1 MDSEDADTAAL
12 DRPSL
17 DPAQTEDNTT
27 QSPKDKSSRPSAPSR
42 ASTFGPKCWICMSDK
57 SEDDPNNPPIWR
69 SPCTCSLTAHEAC
82 LLDWVADLENP
93 KNKTKNSGQI
103 LCPQC
108 KSEIRISRPRSYV
121 VDSYRAVDRTLG
133 KLVLPGLGLSF
144 VGTLWAGAWF
154 HGFESVYLV
163 FGHDDANRVFQYA
176 IQRNEYA
183 WMYSLI
189 PVNLI
194 LARTD
199 YADFA
204 LPGSSLILLST
215 QITDKFDIDMTIWPP
230 LPSTVFACLPAMRSI
245 YNWCYHKAFCDLN
258 RKWLEEVQPRQSE
271 RGEGPGGNGDD
282 GNEDEMQ
289 EAVEDGDVILEIDV
303 NLNGEE
309 EGEDDGDEQAA
320 AVAGDGGNAQAQ
332 PENQHV
338 RRILGRHDLV
348 DGSGSIGQT
357 VLGALVFP
365 AVAAGMGNLLSCVL
379 PSSWLTYR
387 SSTSGRPGLLS
398 TKWGRSVVGGCLFV
412 VMKDALLLYCR
423 WKLAQGHRQRRI
435 MNFDKRLKKYSV

>member
-1 MDSEDADTAAL
+1 MDSERSDTVAL
-12 DRPSL
+12 HQSSR
-17 DPAQTEDNTT
+17 DPARSDTDAVHPTND
-27 QSPKDKSSRPSAPSR
+27 SNSRPPAPSR
-42 ASTFGPKCWICMSDK
+42 VSTFGPKCWICMSDK
-57 SEDDPNNPPIWR
+57 SEDDPNNPPVWC
-69 SPCTCSLTAHEAC
+69 SPCSCSLTAHEAC

-93 KNKTKNSGQI
+93 KNKNKGSGHI

-121 VDSYRAVDRTLG
+121 VDSYRALDRTLG

-154 HGFESVYLV
+154 HGFQSVYLV
-163 FGHDDANRVFQYA
+163 FGHEDADRVFRYA
-176 IQRNEYA
+176 VQRPEFA
-183 WMYSLI
+183 WMYCLI

-245 YNWCYHKAFCDLN
+245 YNRVYRWTFRDLN
-258 RKWLEEVQPRQSE
+258 LKWLAEVQPRHSQ
-271 RGEGPGGNGDD
+271 RGEAQVENGGND
-282 GNEDEMQ
+282 NEDEAQ
-289 EAVEDGDVILEIDV
+289 EAVEDGELILQIDV
-303 NLNGEE
+303 NLNGE
-309 EGEDDGDEQAA
+309 GEDEDGREEQAGL
-320 AVAGDGGNAQAQ
+320 AGNGGNAQGH

-357 VLGALVFP
+357 VIGALVFP
-365 AVAAGMGNLLSCVL
+365 AVAAGMGNLISCVL

-387 SSTSGRPGLLS
+387 NYTNGRPGLLS
-398 TKWGRSVVGGCLFV
+398 TKWGRSVMEAGPGTSAKAHYEF
-412 VMKDALLLYCR
+412 
-423 WKLAQGHRQRRI
+423 
-435 MNFDKRLKKYSV
+435 

>member
-1 MDSEDADTAAL
+1 MDPEGADTVVL
-12 DRPSL
+12 DRPSP
-17 DPAQTEDNTT
+17 DPAQTSGNGAK
-27 QSPKDKSSRPSAPSR
+27 SPQDKNSRPSALSR

-69 SPCTCSLTAHEAC
+69 SPCSCSLTAHEAC

-93 KNKTKNSGQI
+93 KNKNKNSRHI

-121 VDSYRAVDRTLG
+121 VESYRALDRTLG

-154 HGFESVYLV
+154 HGFQSVYFV
-163 FGHDDANRVFQYA
+163 FGHADADRVFRYA
-176 IQRNEYA
+176 IQRSEFA
-183 WMYSLI
+183 WMYCLI

-215 QITDKFDIDMTIWPP
+215 QITDKFGIDMTIWPP
-230 LPSTVFACLPAMRSI
+230 LPSTVFACLPAMRSV
-245 YNWCYHKAFCDLN
+245 YNWCYHKAFYDLN
-258 RKWLEEVQPRQSE
+258 QKWLAEVQPRHNE
-271 RGEGPGGNGDD
+271 RGDAQGENEGDV
-282 GNEDEMQ
+282 NEDEGQ
-289 EAVEDGDVILEIDV
+289 ELVEDGELVLQIDV

-309 EGEDDGDEQAA
+309 EGEDGGDEQAG
-320 AVAGDGGNAQAQ
+320 VAGNGGNAQGQ

-365 AVAAGMGNLLSCVL
+365 AVAAGMGNLISYVL

-387 SSTSGRPGLLS
+387 NIASGRPGLLS

-412 VMKDALLLYCR
+412 VFKDALLLYCR

-435 MNFDKRLKKYSV
+435 MNFDKSTKMYSV